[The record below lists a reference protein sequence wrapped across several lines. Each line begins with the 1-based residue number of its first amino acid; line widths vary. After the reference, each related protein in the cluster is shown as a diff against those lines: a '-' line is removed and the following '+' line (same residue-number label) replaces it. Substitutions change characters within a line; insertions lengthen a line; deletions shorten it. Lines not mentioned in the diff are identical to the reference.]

1 MARKKRA
8 NYRKQH
14 SEATA
19 DLPQRIGESASGL
32 VKESFKRPSPKDITG
47 VLASLNTENAKAG
60 SSSSS
65 TSTSEPSMAFR
76 SSSHYEQVTS
86 DHGEP
91 LCLNRKDGKISRFH
105 GQVTFDEFLAGP
117 NEFGHES
124 GFAQDGHALSTDQQ
138 SGFSLGVARENSPR
152 VQEGETWK
160 TQGENEDFA
169 DHNNDGAAVVAL
181 LSDLAFAVDEEPSS
195 ILDSGS
201 DRGERRNYERL
212 ETGKGP
218 AERSDT
224 LRPPISLDLVP
235 DFGAPWNLGHAS
247 LVTEKGIQQR
257 GHFLESRFGDIQ
269 PWIDI
274 LDRYHNEV
282 WGDML
287 PEARKE
293 LKAANE
299 SQTCH
304 QDGPAIRRLR
314 MVLQHLGN
322 PNNG

>member
-1 MARKKRA
+1 MSA
-8 NYRKQH
+8 QG

-19 DLPQRIGESASGL
+19 NLPQRIGESASGL
-32 VKESFKRPSPKDITG
+32 VRESFKRPSPKDVTE

-60 SSSSS
+60 SSSGS
-65 TSTSEPSMAFR
+65 TGMGEPSLAFR

-91 LCLNRKDGKISRFH
+91 LRLNRQDGKFSRFH
-105 GQVTFDEFLAGP
+105 GQVTFNEFLAGP

-124 GFAQDGHALSTDQQ
+124 GFAQDGHALSSDQQ
-138 SGFSLGVARENSPR
+138 SGVFWGIAKENLPR

-160 TQGENEDFA
+160 IQDENEDFA
-169 DHNNDGAAVVAL
+169 DQNNDGAAVVAL
-181 LSDLAFAVDEEPSS
+181 LSDPAFAMDEEPSS
-195 ILDSGS
+195 ILDSES

-212 ETGKGP
+212 QTGKGP
-218 AERSDT
+218 AKRSDT
-224 LRPPISLDLVP
+224 LRPPISLGLVP

-247 LVTEKGIQQR
+247 LVTEKGIQER

-274 LDRYHNEV
+274 LYRYHNEV

-287 PEARKE
+287 P
-293 LKAANE
+293 LDE